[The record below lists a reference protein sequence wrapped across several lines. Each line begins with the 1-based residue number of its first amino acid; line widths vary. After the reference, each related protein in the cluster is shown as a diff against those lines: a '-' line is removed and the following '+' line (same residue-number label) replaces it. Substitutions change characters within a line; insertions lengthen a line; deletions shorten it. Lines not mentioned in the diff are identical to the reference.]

1 MARPTIFGR
10 GEEDITGKALVTGL
24 KNAQKGRVI
33 GEVKAIVGLLKTPQ
47 SLA

>member
-10 GEEDITGKALVTGL
+10 GERDRRKKALVTGP
-24 KNAQKGRVI
+24 KNAQKGRVL
-33 GEVKAIVGLLKTPQ
+33 GEVKDLVELPNKPQ